1 MKNKMIAMQRTRTRT
16 TQSQER
22 LKIVDPLQ
30 ENEFYITFLN
40 PDNV

>member
-1 MKNKMIAMQRTRTRT
+1 MENKMNAMQHTGTHT
-16 TQSQER
+16 TQSQVW

-30 ENEFYITFLN
+30 ENEFQITFLN